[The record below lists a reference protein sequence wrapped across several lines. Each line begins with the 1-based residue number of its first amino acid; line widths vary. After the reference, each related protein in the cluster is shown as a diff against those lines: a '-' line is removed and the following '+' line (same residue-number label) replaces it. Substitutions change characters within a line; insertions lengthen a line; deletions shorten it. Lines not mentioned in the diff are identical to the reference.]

1 MLHLIRR
8 TPTPASKRRIEVED
22 GLAWLATTPDSGAIV
37 TSIAPDATEEW
48 LATALSAML
57 VVGHP
62 VVLHVTDRLEGDELV
77 SVAERAMHLA
87 RHLADKPVAW
97 HAVVRNP
104 HFPGFLSSN
113 NPGKFGFSHILG
125 FGKGMRPRLGEV
137 LEDGTR
143 LHPAGPGLIAAR
155 AMVEWAAQGNVRICD
170 PFCVSGVIPAVADA
184 LGIEATGI
192 CATEAQA
199 DAARRL
205 VLTRKQRKTPHPRG
219 RG

>member
-1 MLHLIRR
+1 MLSLIRR
-8 TPTPASKRRIEVED
+8 TLTPASKRRIEVED

-37 TSIAPDATEEW
+37 TQIAPDADDEW
-48 LATALSAML
+48 LASALSAVL
-57 VVGHP
+57 AVGHP
-62 VVLHVTDRLEGDELV
+62 VVLHVTDRIEGGELV

-87 RHLADKPVAW
+87 RHLADKPVVW

-104 HFPGFLSSN
+104 GFS
-113 NPGKFGFSHILG
+113 PGKYPGFSHILG

-143 LHPAGPGLIAAR
+143 LHPAGPSLIAAR
-155 AMVEWAAQGNVRICD
+155 AMVEWAGQGNVRICD

-192 CATEAQA
+192 CATEAA
-199 DAARRL
+199 ATAARRL
-205 VLTRKQRKTPHPRG
+205 ALTKKQRKTPPATRG
-219 RG
+219 